1 MVDARAMWA
10 LFEPVHAVTYFAP
23 QAREHFTAA
32 GLRGYW
38 RGYFAGRASPLGE
51 VQAAPVVASFFSFA
65 PTMVGRAIPEVWTM
79 ISPQGALQAR
89 VNGAAASLTPLV
101 ADLPDAHLAEAAD
114 LLTAAAGELE
124 PAGRVLGAANAALP
138 PYDQP
143 LPRLWQAATT
153 LREHR
158 GGGHVSALVAAGIGA
173 CEVLVLRCGLDL
185 SREIMQPARGWTDE
199 EWDGAR
205 ARLTARGW
213 LGTDGRATPAGA
225 AAVQAVEAATD
236 LAAAGPWLALGPQAV
251 RRVTELLTPLAA
263 ACHSVLPEWN
273 PIGLPAPPPAPG

>member
-173 CEVLVLRCGLDL
+173 CEVLPDGAWLAGHRRPGDAGWG
-185 SREIMQPARGWTDE
+185 RRGSGGRGR
-199 EWDGAR
+199 DGPRRGRTLAR
-205 ARLTARGW
+205 ARAAGRPARDGAPHTARRG
-213 LGTDGRATPAGA
+213 LPFGPTR
-225 AAVQAVEAATD
+225 VEPDRT
-236 LAAAGPWLALGPQAV
+236 AGPAASAGLAQRPSWVGRHDAGGQ
-251 RRVTELLTPLAA
+251 RRADRRRRA
-263 ACHSVLPEWN
+263 RR
-273 PIGLPAPPPAPG
+273 